1 MANSLKWYQ
10 KHFLWRRLRINRRYK
25 DRLFRF
31 LFRDKKDL
39 LELYNAINGS
49 AYSNADDLEIVTL
62 EDAIFMKMKNDLSF
76 IIANQLNLYE
86 HQSTYSPNM
95 PLRGLLYFSRQYEG
109 IVAQHKDQLYSSKL
123 IKLPTPEYVIFY
135 NGKQEQ
141 ADREE
146 LFLSDA
152 FETGQGSGCLEC
164 KAVLFNINRGHNQE
178 LLEKCRRLWEYSE
191 FISEVSE
198 NLDRNISLKAA
209 IMKAVD
215 SCIQKGI
222 LEELLRKNQ
231 AEVLH
236 MLLTEYDEKA
246 HMRGIYKEGE
256 EAGYQKGKL
265 EGYSK
270 GEEDGYAKG
279 ERDGYRKGE
288 SDLLVKLVRQKLE
301 RGKSIPVIAEELET
315 EAAVIEEIGER
326 IKNMAKS
333 Q

>member
-1 MANSLKWYQ
+1 MANNLKWYQ
-10 KHFLWRRLRINRRYK
+10 KHFLWRRLRINRKYK

-39 LELYNAINGS
+39 LELYNAVNGS
-49 AYSNADDLEIVTL
+49 AYSNADELEIVTL

-141 ADREE
+141 ADR
-146 LFLSDA
+146 
-152 FETGQGSGCLEC
+152 
-164 KAVLFNINRGHNQE
+164 
-178 LLEKCRRLWEYSE
+178 
-191 FISEVSE
+191 
-198 NLDRNISLKAA
+198 
-209 IMKAVD
+209 
-215 SCIQKGI
+215 
-222 LEELLRKNQ
+222 EELLRKNQ

-326 IKNMAKS
+326 IKKHGQISVSREDHTSDQDSRLVFKNED
-333 Q
+333 